1 MEKSVGEHTAEFSQP
16 CRKGAAHGK
25 ITALEEAYEGCR
37 SHVWEE
43 RVGKERSKK
52 LKVSALNII
61 GSLLIIF
68 GFLRIIQAGFE
79 GWIMLGLGASLIVAE
94 LFRLPEQI
102 PSLFLNCKEHI
113 QQTYRNWSDSK
124 DIAPRVAFRNR
135 TASARRSIK
144 FGRMSWAGIITLAFG
159 LILLLLEIITPDPSE
174 YFPVILVVISA
185 GVIVTV
191 LGMFGRSPLSM
202 GALSG
207 FDSSRKEFTRG
218 VAIARPILDV
228 IFGGILAVISVAVA
242 GSADD
247 FPYVTHPNGLSI
259 FFTLTLVLS
268 VITIGFGVYAIMNP
282 ERLHRANT
290 WLGIATI
297 GVGFLFWFIGGSFA
311 QTGAG
316 DYLATGFT
324 IFFISLPFV
333 LFGSTLA
340 IVSLAVSRKARRWTS
355 VEKSETGSQWK

>member
-1 MEKSVGEHTAEFSQP
+1 MEKSVGGHTAEFSQP
-16 CRKGAAHGK
+16 RREGAAHGI
-25 ITALEEAYEGCR
+25 ITVLEAACEGCL
-37 SHVWEE
+37 SHIWEE
-43 RVGKERSKK
+43 RVGEERSKK
-52 LKVSALNII
+52 PKVSAVNII

-68 GFLRIIQAGFE
+68 GFLRIIQGGFE

-102 PSLFLNCKEHI
+102 PSLFLNCKEQT
-113 QQTYRNWSDSK
+113 QQAYRNWSDSK

-135 TASARRSIK
+135 TASARRPIR
-144 FGRMSWAGIITLAFG
+144 FGRMSRAGVITLGFG
-159 LILLLLEIITPDPSE
+159 SILLLLEIVIPDESG
-174 YFPVILVVISA
+174 YLPVILVVISA
-185 GVIVTV
+185 AVIVTV
-191 LGMFGRSPLSM
+191 LGMFGGSPLSM

-207 FDSSRKEFTRG
+207 FDSSGKEFTRG

-228 IFGGILAVISVAVA
+228 VFGGILAVISVEIA

-247 FPYVTHPNGLSI
+247 FPYVTNPDGLRI
-259 FFTLTLVLS
+259 FFSLTLVLS
-268 VITIGFGVYAIMNP
+268 VIVIGFGVYAIMNP

-297 GVGFLFWFIGGSFA
+297 GVGFLFWFIGDSFA

-316 DYLATGFT
+316 DYLATGFY
-324 IFFISLPFV
+324 ILFLSLPFV

-340 IVSLAVSRKARRWTS
+340 IVSSAVSRRARRWTS
-355 VEKSETGSQWK
+355 VEKSDTG